1 MNNQEKLEKV
11 KNKRLEE
18 INVNYQGC
26 KMKIIKYNNAN
37 DIMVEFQDEYKAKI
51 KSAYKEFKKGNIK
64 NPYYPSVLN
73 KGYFGQGKYKSR
85 GEDGK
90 QTKAYIKWKGMLERC
105 YDEKRHKNHPTYAD
119 CYVCK
124 EWLNFQN
131 FAEWFYKHYY
141 ECNGEKMCLDKDI
154 LIKGNK
160 VYSPETCIFVPNN
173 INVLFTKREKDRGK
187 YPIGIRYCERDN
199 ALIVGCSVNGKM
211 KHLGYFKSNEIE
223 KAFNCYKEF
232 KEKYIKQIADEY
244 KDLIPKELYE
254 ALYKYEVEIND

>member
-1 MNNQEKLEKV
+1 MVRKIDRTGEEGYNSFGSKMVIKEYR
-11 KNKRLEE
+11 NKRD
-18 INVNYQGC
+18 IDVYFP
-26 KMKIIKYNNAN
+26 KYNWTFKHA
-37 DIMVEFQDEYKAKI
+37 
-51 KSAYKEFKKGNIK
+51 AYNTFKNGNIK
-64 NPYYPSVLN
+64 CPYERRT
-73 KGYFGQGKYKSR
+73 FGVGFLGEGKYKMS
-85 GEDGK
+85 ENGK
-90 QTKAYIKWKGMLERC
+90 LTDVYIIWSSMLKRC
-105 YDEKRHKNHPTYAD
+105 YDPKYQEKHTTYKGCRVED
-119 CYVCK
+119 YL
-124 EWLNFQN
+124 LNFQHMG
-131 FAEWFYKHYY
+131 EWLESNYY
-141 ECNGEKMCLDKDI
+141 EVPGEKMCLDKDI

-223 KAFNCYKEF
+223 KAFNCYKAF
-232 KEKYIKQIADEY
+232 KEKYITQIADEY